1 VFSKLT
7 GLSAVFLFLTA
18 FTVTVAAIFRN
29 PLLVYTAVFLVT
41 SNIVLYIWAQNSVR
55 GLAIKRRHPKL
66 AVAAN
71 PLLVTLELT
80 NERNMTRYG
89 ILGFDLHDNV
99 TPGNDYTSVAF
110 YAAPRATAV
119 SANYQITP
127 PRRGVFSVGP
137 FYLYGG
143 DPFGFYKCWRR
154 LDERTELIVL
164 PRPVSFRFTRPASVS
179 HLAQDEMETIANPGS
194 STEFLGVREY
204 RSGDQLRHVHWPST
218 ARLGTLISRQ
228 HEQNVAA
235 AISAL
240 VLVED
245 QMQRGTPADNPL
257 EYSLT
262 MVASLAHATLSER
275 FMLHYLALTGD
286 KHDTLSGHGRS
297 YYQELA
303 IRLAHLKGGG
313 TVDWEKQGKVILNY
327 LPRGSSLLVFTANL
341 NDTTLQRL
349 RQMAVHFRS
358 LAVITFNR
366 TSFER
371 ASLSAG
377 RTPRLAFGEGFLM
390 YEVSYGDN
398 LARALEQ
405 ALAKSALLRRSG

>member
-1 VFSKLT
+1 M
-7 GLSAVFLFLTA
+7 FLFLTA

-41 SNIVLYIWAQNSVR
+41 SNIVLYVWAQHSVR
-55 GLAIKRRHPKL
+55 GLRIKRKHPNL
-66 AVAAN
+66 AVATN
-71 PLLVTLELT
+71 PLLVSLELT
-80 NERNMTRYG
+80 NERNATRYG
-89 ILGFDLHDNV
+89 ILGFDLHDAV
-99 TPGNDYTSVAF
+99 TPGQDYTSVAF
-110 YAAPRATAV
+110 YSAPRGTAV
-119 SANYQITP
+119 TANYQLTP
-127 PRRGVFSVGP
+127 PRRGVFNVGP

-154 LDERTELIVL
+154 LEERTELTVL
-164 PRPVSFRFTRPASVS
+164 PKPVMFKFTRPASVS
-179 HLAQDEMETIANPGS
+179 RLSQDEMETIANPGN

-204 RSGDQLRHVHWPST
+204 RQGDSLRHVHWPST

-228 HEQNVAA
+228 YEQNVAA
-235 AISAL
+235 AISTL

-245 QMQRGTPADNPL
+245 QMLRGTPSENPL

-275 FMLHYLALTGD
+275 FMLHYLALHGD
-286 KHDTLSGHGRS
+286 KHDTLSGHGRAF
-297 YYQELA
+297 YEELA
-303 IRLAHLKGGG
+303 IRLARLKGGG
-313 TVDWEKQGKVILNY
+313 NVDWDKQGKVILNY
-327 LPRGSSLLVFTANL
+327 LPRGSSLVVFTANL
-341 NDTTLQRL
+341 NETTLQRL

-371 ASLSAG
+371 ASLSSV

-390 YEVSYGDN
+390 YEVSFGDN
-398 LARALEQ
+398 LGRALEQ
-405 ALAKSALLRRSG
+405 ALAKSVLVRRGR

>member
-1 VFSKLT
+1 M
-7 GLSAVFLFLTA
+7 FLFLTA

-41 SNIVLYIWAQNSVR
+41 SNIVLYVWAQSSVR
-55 GLAIKRRHPKL
+55 GLSVKRRHPNL
-66 AVAAN
+66 AVATN
-71 PLLVTLELT
+71 PLPVLLELT
-80 NERNMTRYG
+80 NERNVTRYG
-89 ILGFDLHDNV
+89 ILGFDLHDSV
-99 TPGNDYTSVAF
+99 TPGQDYTSVAF
-110 YAAPRATAV
+110 YSAPRGMAV
-119 SANYQITP
+119 NADYKLTP
-127 PRRGVFSVGP
+127 PRRGVFTVGP

-154 LDERTELIVL
+154 LDERTELTVL
-164 PRPVSFRFTRPASVS
+164 PKPVMFKFTRPASVS
-179 HLAQDEMETIANPGS
+179 HLAQDEIETVANPGN

-204 RSGDQLRHVHWPST
+204 RSGDSLRHVHWPST

-228 HEQNVAA
+228 YEQNVAA
-235 AISAL
+235 AISTL

-245 QMQRGTPADNPL
+245 QMLRGTPADNPL

-275 FMLHYLALTGD
+275 FMLHYLALSGNT
-286 KHDTLSGHGRS
+286 HETLSGHGRAF
-297 YYQELA
+297 YQELA
-303 IRLAHLKGGG
+303 IKLAHLKGGG
-313 TVDWEKQGKVILNY
+313 AVDWDSQGKVILNY
-327 LPRGSSLLVFTANL
+327 LPRGSSLVVFTANMSE
-341 NDTTLQRL
+341 TTLQRL

-366 TSFER
+366 ASFER

-405 ALAKSALLRRSG
+405 ALAKSALVRRGG

>member
-41 SNIVLYIWAQNSVR
+41 SNIVLYIWAQSSVR
-55 GLAIKRRHPKL
+55 GLSVKRRHQNL
-66 AVAAN
+66 AVAGN
-71 PLLVTLELT
+71 PLQVSLELT
-80 NERNMTRYG
+80 NEHNTTRYG
-89 ILGFDLHDNV
+89 ILGFDLHDDV
-99 TPGNDYTSVAF
+99 TPGQDYTSVAF
-110 YAAPRATAV
+110 YAAPRNAPVKA
-119 SANYQITP
+119 SYLLTP
-127 PRRGVFSVGP
+127 PRRGVFTIGP

-154 LDERTELIVL
+154 LDERSELMVL
-164 PRPVSFRFTRPASVS
+164 PRPVGFKFTRPASVS
-179 HLAQDEMETIANPGS
+179 HLAQDEIETIANPGN

-204 RSGDQLRHVHWPST
+204 RSGDSMRHVHWPST

-228 HEQNVAA
+228 YEQNVAA
-235 AISAL
+235 AVSTL
-240 VLVED
+240 VLMEE
-245 QMQRGTPADNPL
+245 QMLRGTPTDNPL

-275 FMLHYLALTGD
+275 FMLHYLALHGD
-286 KHDTLSGHGRS
+286 KHDTLSGHGRGF
-297 YYQELA
+297 YQELA
-303 IRLAHLKGGG
+303 IRLARLKGSGA
-313 TVDWEKQGKVILNY
+313 VDWDKQGKVILNY
-327 LPRGSSLLVFTANL
+327 LPRGSSLIVFTANL
-341 NDTTLQRL
+341 TETTLQRL

-358 LAVITFNR
+358 LAVISFNR
-366 TSFER
+366 QSFER

-405 ALAKSALLRRSG
+405 ALGKSALVRRGG